1 MSGDDL
7 ELYMRERAELVGAR
21 LVEEITND
29 AIPVTLREAMLYSV
43 NAGGKRLRPVLLLA
57 VLEAFRKP
65 LSLGMPAA
73 CAVEMI
79 HTYSLIH
86 DDLPAMDDDDLRRG
100 RPTNHKGYGEAMAIL
115 AGDAL
120 LTHAFETVCQA
131 IKEGVP
137 AAQVVQI
144 VQELAVFAGAKGM
157 VGGQSADMEGENR
170 ALTLEELQYIH
181 RHKTGD
187 LLVFCVRAGALLADA
202 TVAQL
207 AALTVYAERIGL
219 AFQIQDDI
227 LDVVGDEA
235 KIGKPVGSDEER
247 QKSTY
252 PALLGLEQSRRLLV
266 QTIAEAHDALSAA
279 DLPNDTMLRALADFI
294 MNRDH

>member
-1 MSGDDL
+1 MSGTAL

-21 LVEEITND
+21 LIEEV
-29 AIPVTLREAMLYSV
+29 AQESIPATLREAMLYSLH
-43 NAGGKRLRPVLLLA
+43 AGGKRLRPVLVLA
-57 VLEAFRKP
+57 VLEAFGKP
-65 LSLGMPAA
+65 LALGMPVA

-100 RPTNHKGYGEAMAIL
+100 RPTNHKVYGEAMAIL

-120 LTHAFETVCQA
+120 LTHAFETVCQVLG
-131 IKEGVP
+131 EGVP
-137 AAQVVQI
+137 AARVVQI
-144 VQELAVFAGAKGM
+144 VQELAAFAGAKGM

-170 ALTLEELQYIH
+170 ELTLEELQYIH

-187 LLVFCVRAGALLADA
+187 LLVFCVRAGALLAGA
-202 TVAQL
+202 TAPQL

-227 LDVVGDEA
+227 LDVVGDEE
-235 KIGKPVGSDEER
+235 KIGKPVGSDVER
-247 QKSTY
+247 RKSTY
-252 PALLGLEQSRRLLV
+252 PALLGLEPSRRLLA

-279 DLPNDTMLRALADFI
+279 DLPNDTMLFALADFI